1 MNDSVTVE
9 QESSTSSFDLYQLFK
24 LHTNH
29 IGLTM
34 SESANSSAAE
44 FLAMKGLEK
53 HRGLSERD
61 FDTLNS
67 LSALQAMYNGA
78 KAKRLLILDNNMMKE
93 FTIIANTLI
102 DVLKIYTARLT
113 LRAPTKYN
121 PATEYKILSEDTT
134 QSPNSPDESM
144 NVDEKLIYE
153 TQALAVIALLCT
165 DFANATESLLFDKCE
180 ESTPHPDEDDEMN
193 GENRIGSFVDMLTDV
208 LCAIGHSVSDK

>member
-1 MNDSVTVE
+1 MNDSVVVE

-29 IGLTM
+29 IGFVW
-34 SESANSSAAE
+34 SESVNSSAAE
-44 FLAMKGLEK
+44 FLAAKGLGK

-78 KAKRLLILDNNMMKE
+78 KAKRLHILDNSMMKE
-93 FTIIANTLI
+93 FAIIANTLI
-102 DVLKIYTARLT
+102 DVLKIYTSRLT
-113 LRAPTKYN
+113 MRAPTKYN
-121 PATEYKILSEDTT
+121 PATEYKMLSEEMTNST
-134 QSPNSPDESM
+134 ASPEELT

-165 DFANATESLLFDKCE
+165 DFSNVTESLLFEKCE
-180 ESTPHPDEDDEMN
+180 ETTPHTDADDEMN
-193 GENRIGSFVDMLTDV
+193 GENRIGSFVDVLTDV
-208 LCAIGHSVSDK
+208 LCAIGHSVSDN